1 MNSLVTFLDRFEVQ
15 DAPGEPII
23 DLKDTLAGFGSS
35 GGGQYEYKLTTS
47 VGYNFAGGKSNV
59 GLQWRYLPGI
69 RDESAARNPP
79 TKILPVDSYQV
90 FNLYAGYTF
99 NERFRLRAGIDN
111 LLDEDP
117 LIVGSRPIGANG
129 PTDTGDRNAEV
140 TRADYYDTLGR
151 RMFVGIEMSF

>member
-1 MNSLVTFLDRFEVQ
+1 MAINWNKDVGDGSFNVNSLITFLDRFEVQ

-47 VGYNFAGGKSNV
+47 VGYNFAGGKSNIGV
-59 GLQWRYLPGI
+59 SGVICPAFGT
-69 RDESAARNPP
+69 SAARNPL

-111 LLDEDP
+111 LLDE
-117 LIVGSRPIGANG
+117 GS
-129 PTDTGDRNAEV
+129 D
-140 TRADYYDTLGR
+140 
-151 RMFVGIEMSF
+151 